1 MQAGMTDS
9 TKGNQV
15 LLGIIAG
22 LTAEFLVVN
31 LKIPHG
37 AAGLASPAVTA

>member
-1 MQAGMTDS
+1 MQAGVADS
-9 TKGNQV
+9 TKGDQV

-31 LKIPHG
+31 LKIRHS
-37 AAGLASPAVTA
+37 AARLASPPVAA

>member
-31 LKIPHG
+31 LKIRHG
-37 AAGLASPAVTA
+37 AAGLASPTITA